1 LAGVRLGFHAGIW
14 NVRDANMT
22 IHRSVRA
29 LSRGLALIGELNTS
43 GPSSA
48 QQLARK
54 SGLNRTTC
62 YRLLQT
68 LQHEGYVTFDDTSA
82 LFGLTPQVRRL
93 SEGLSSQDLS
103 RQAALPPKF
112 SLLEQVSWP
121 SDFAVFELGWM
132 MIREST
138 HSFSPFSVHRSMV
151 GLSRSLVRSALG
163 RAVLTAATP
172 AQRREMLE
180 IGASLV
186 PEDAELARNSRYVN
200 RFVARTKHDGYASS
214 VGETEQGI
222 GAIAVPI
229 GGVGPVIGSLNIVFF
244 TSAMTSE
251 VAARRYLRS
260 LKQAAQDIERRW
272 RTSGGDR

>member
-1 LAGVRLGFHAGIW
+1 
-14 NVRDANMT
+14 MT

-48 QQLARK
+48 QQLAAR

-68 LQHEGYVTFDDTSA
+68 LQQEGYVTFDETSA

-93 SEGLSSQDLS
+93 SEGLSTQDLS
-103 RQAALPPKF
+103 RQAALPPMF
-112 SLLEQVSWP
+112 GLLEQVSWP

-151 GLSRSLVRSALG
+151 GLGRSLVRSALG
-163 RAVLTAATP
+163 RAVLTAATSNGAGVQCRP
-172 AQRREMLE
+172 SLGSGTGRR
-180 IGASLV
+180 
-186 PEDAELARNSRYVN
+186 D
-200 RFVARTKHDGYASS
+200 
-214 VGETEQGI
+214 VGRC
-222 GAIAVPI
+222 
-229 GGVGPVIGSLNIVFF
+229 GPLCGEGR
-244 TSAMTSE
+244 A
-251 VAARRYLRS
+251 AAR
-260 LKQAAQDIERRW
+260 AAHQRLAGEPFGRRIE
-272 RTSGGDR
+272 

>member
-1 LAGVRLGFHAGIW
+1 
-14 NVRDANMT
+14 MT

-48 QQLARK
+48 QQLAAR

-62 YRLLQT
+62 YRLLHT
-68 LQHEGYVTFDDTSA
+68 LQREGYVTFDETSA
-82 LFGLTPQVRRL
+82 LFSLTPQVRRL
-93 SEGLSSQDLS
+93 SEGLSAQDLS
-103 RQAALPPKF
+103 RQAALPPMF
-112 SLLEQVSWP
+112 GLLEQVSWP

-151 GLSRSLVRSALG
+151 GLGRSLVRSALG

-180 IGASLV
+180 ITASLV
-186 PEDAELARNSRYVN
+186 PEDAALARDRRYVN
-200 RFVARTKHDGYASS
+200 RFVARTRSDGYASS

-222 GAIAVPI
+222 SAIAMPI

-244 TSAMTSE
+244 TSAMTPE
-251 VAARRYLRS
+251 VAARRYLPS
-260 LKQAAQDIERRW
+260 LKQAARDIERRW
-272 RTSGGDR
+272 RAGGRITGL

>member
-1 LAGVRLGFHAGIW
+1 
-14 NVRDANMT
+14 MT

-48 QQLARK
+48 QQLAQK

-68 LQHEGYVTFDDTSA
+68 LQQEGYVTFDETSA

-93 SEGLSSQDLS
+93 SEGLSTQDLS
-103 RQAALPPKF
+103 RQAALPPMF
-112 SLLEQVSWP
+112 GLLEQVSWP

-151 GLSRSLVRSALG
+151 GLGRSLVRSALG

-180 IGASLV
+180 ITASLV
-186 PEDAELARNSRYVN
+186 PEDAALARDRRYVN
-200 RFVARTKHDGYASS
+200 RFVARTRERRLRLVGGRDGARH
-214 VGETEQGI
+214 QRHR
-222 GAIAVPI
+222 GADRWRRAGDRQPQHRVLHL
-229 GGVGPVIGSLNIVFF
+229 GDD
-244 TSAMTSE
+244 
-251 VAARRYLRS
+251 ARGRGQALPAEPEAGCPRHRTT
-260 LKQAAQDIERRW
+260 LAAAQA
-272 RTSGGDR
+272 